1 MGLFDHLFLY
11 VFPWS
16 NFIFKQMNLW
26 KNYKDVLHKTFPLH
40 NKAGSV
46 WANWESKGTS
56 LTAKTY
62 TNKHFIKSR
71 EVEIWDDKSCI
82 YNNIIY
88 PKTGSNLPCF
98 GMDLMG
104 FFQKKVIIVFDF
116 QHPKEK
122 YPFSVEGLPKSEG
135 DYRFFEP
142 GNHFSDNIYIAKCT
156 MDEVD
161 EHLEMFTTYLTKYK
175 EMVELEKPTGIETSE
190 YKDFDAYMTKLDP
203 VAGYLSGKFGKE
215 KAESLVN
222 DFLFTY
228 G

>member
-1 MGLFDHLFLY
+1 
-11 VFPWS
+11 
-16 NFIFKQMNLW
+16 MNLW
-26 KNYKDVLHKTFPLH
+26 KNYKDVLHNTFPLH
-40 NKAGSV
+40 NGVGSV
-46 WANWESKGTS
+46 WANWESKGTN
-56 LTAKTY
+56 LLAKTY
-62 TNKHFIKSR
+62 TNEYFIKSR
-71 EVEIWDDKSCI
+71 EVEIWSDKTCI

-104 FFQKKVIIVFDF
+104 FNEKRVIIVFDF

-122 YPFSVEGLPKSEG
+122 YPFSVKGLPISDG

-156 MDEVD
+156 MSEVN
-161 EHLEMFTTYLTKYK
+161 EHLEMFKTYLTKYK
-175 EMVELEKPTGIETSE
+175 EMVELKKPTGKDTSE

-203 VAGYLSGKFGKE
+203 VAGYLTGKFGKE

>member
-1 MGLFDHLFLY
+1 
-11 VFPWS
+11 
-16 NFIFKQMNLW
+16 MNLW
-26 KNYKDVLHKTFPLH
+26 CNYKEVLHDTLDLQFAHP
-40 NKAGSV
+40 
-46 WANWESKGTS
+46 WADWESKGTVLS
-56 LTAKTY
+56 AKVF
-62 TNKHFIKSR
+62 KHDYIIKSR
-71 EVEIWDDKSCI
+71 VVEIWNEKSSI

-104 FFQKKVIIVFDF
+104 FFDKKVIIVFDF
-116 QHPKEK
+116 QHPVEN
-122 YPFSVEGLPKSEG
+122 YLFSVEGLPKSKG

-142 GNHFSDNIYIAKCT
+142 GNHFSENVYIAKCT
-156 MDEVD
+156 MSEVD
-161 EHLEMFTTYLTKYK
+161 EHLDMFQTYLTKYK
-175 EMVELEKPTGIETSE
+175 EMLELEKPTEVDTSV

-203 VAGYLSGKFGKE
+203 VSGYLSGKFGKE

>member
-1 MGLFDHLFLY
+1 
-11 VFPWS
+11 
-16 NFIFKQMNLW
+16 MNLW
-26 KNYKDVLHKTFPLH
+26 KNYKDVLHQTFPLH
-40 NKAGSV
+40 NPVGSV
-46 WANWESKGTS
+46 WANWESKGTN
-56 LTAKTY
+56 LLAKTY
-62 TNKHFIKSR
+62 TTEYFIKSR
-71 EVEIWDDKSCI
+71 EVEIWSDKTCI

-104 FFQKKVIIVFDF
+104 FNEKRVIIVFDF

-122 YPFSVEGLPKSEG
+122 YPFSVEGLPISDG

-156 MDEVD
+156 MSEVN
-161 EHLEMFTTYLTKYK
+161 EHLEMFKTYLTKYK
-175 EMVELEKPTGIETSE
+175 EMVELKKPTGKDTSE

-203 VAGYLSGKFGKE
+203 VAGYLAGKFGKE
-215 KAESLVN
+215 NAESLVN

>member
-1 MGLFDHLFLY
+1 
-11 VFPWS
+11 
-16 NFIFKQMNLW
+16 MNLW
-26 KNYKDVLHKTFPLH
+26 CNYKKVLHDTLDLQFAHP
-40 NKAGSV
+40 
-46 WANWESKGTS
+46 WADWESKGTVLS
-56 LTAKTY
+56 AKVF
-62 TNKHFIKSR
+62 KHDYIIKSR
-71 EVEIWDDKSCI
+71 VVEIWNEKSSI

-104 FFQKKVIIVFDF
+104 FFDKKVIIVFDF
-116 QHPKEK
+116 QHPVEN
-122 YPFSVEGLPKSEG
+122 YLFSVDGLPKSKG

-142 GNHFSDNIYIAKCT
+142 GNHFSENVYIAKCT

-161 EHLEMFTTYLTKYK
+161 EHLEMFQTYLTKYK
-175 EMVELEKPTGIETSE
+175 EMLELEKPTEVDTSV

-203 VAGYLSGKFGKE
+203 VSGYLSGKFGKQ

>member
-1 MGLFDHLFLY
+1 
-11 VFPWS
+11 
-16 NFIFKQMNLW
+16 MNLW
-26 KNYKDVLHKTFPLH
+26 GNYKKVLHDTFDLQFAHP
-40 NKAGSV
+40 
-46 WANWESKGTS
+46 WADWESKGTVLS
-56 LTAKTY
+56 AKVF
-62 TNKHFIKSR
+62 KHDYIIKSR
-71 EVEIWDDKSCI
+71 VVEIWNEKSSI

-104 FFQKKVIIVFDF
+104 FFDKKVIIVFDF
-116 QHPKEK
+116 QHPLEN
-122 YPFSVEGLPKSEG
+122 YLFSVDGLPKSKG

-142 GNHFSDNIYIAKCT
+142 GNHFSENVYIAKCT

-161 EHLEMFTTYLTKYK
+161 EHLEMFQTYLTKYK
-175 EMVELEKPTGIETSE
+175 EMLELEKPTEVDTTV

-203 VAGYLSGKFGKE
+203 VSGYLSGKFGKE

-222 DFLFTY
+222 GFLFTY

>member
-1 MGLFDHLFLY
+1 
-11 VFPWS
+11 
-16 NFIFKQMNLW
+16 MNLW
-26 KNYKDVLHKTFPLH
+26 CNYKEVLHDTLDLQFAHP
-40 NKAGSV
+40 
-46 WANWESKGTS
+46 WADWESKGTVLS
-56 LTAKTY
+56 AKVF
-62 TNKHFIKSR
+62 KHDYIIKSR
-71 EVEIWDDKSCI
+71 VVEIWNEKSSI

-104 FFQKKVIIVFDF
+104 FFDKKVIIVFDF
-116 QHPKEK
+116 QHPVEN
-122 YPFSVEGLPKSEG
+122 YLFSVDGLPKSDG

-142 GNHFSDNIYIAKCT
+142 GNHFSENVYIAKCT
-156 MDEVD
+156 MSEVD
-161 EHLEMFTTYLTKYK
+161 EHLDMFKLYLTKYK
-175 EMVELEKPTGIETSE
+175 EMLELEKPTEVDTSV

-203 VAGYLSGKFGKE
+203 VSGYLSGKFGKQ

>member
-1 MGLFDHLFLY
+1 
-11 VFPWS
+11 
-16 NFIFKQMNLW
+16 MNLW
-26 KNYKDVLHKTFPLH
+26 CNYKKVLHDTLDLQFAHP
-40 NKAGSV
+40 
-46 WANWESKGTS
+46 WADWEAKGTVLS
-56 LTAKTY
+56 AKVFKNNY
-62 TNKHFIKSR
+62 TIKSR
-71 EVEIWDDKSCI
+71 VVEIWNEKSSI

-104 FFQKKVIIVFDF
+104 FFDKKVIIVFDF
-116 QHPKEK
+116 QHPIENFL
-122 YPFSVEGLPKSEG
+122 FSVEGLPKSKG

-142 GNHFSDNIYIAKCT
+142 GNHFSENVYIAKCT
-156 MDEVD
+156 MSEVD
-161 EHLEMFTTYLTKYK
+161 EHLDMFQTYLTKYK
-175 EMVELEKPTGIETSE
+175 EMLELEKPTEVDTSV

-203 VAGYLSGKFGKE
+203 VSGYLSGKFGKE